1 MIYIQYINSMYCLL
15 ERGEILNII
24 ISNTSGV
31 PIYEQIAKEI
41 KNEIVSG
48 NIKENSSLP
57 SIRSLASELRVSV
70 ITTKRAY
77 EELEKD
83 GYVYTLPGKGSYVA
97 EQNKELLREEKLREI
112 EEKFIEAIDISNSIG
127 LDFDELVYMLKTLKE
142 V

>member
-1 MIYIQYINSMYCLL
+1 MYCLL
-15 ERGEILNII
+15 ERGESLNII

-48 NIKENSSLP
+48 NIKENSPLP

-112 EEKFIEAIDISNSIG
+112 EEKLIEAIDISNSIG
-127 LDFDELVYMLKTLKE
+127 LDFDELVYILKTLKE

>member
-1 MIYIQYINSMYCLL
+1 MYCFL
-15 ERGEILNII
+15 EGGGNLNII

-41 KNEIVSG
+41 KNEIISG

-83 GYVYTLPGKGSYVA
+83 GYVYTIPGKGSYVA

-127 LDFDELVYMLKTLKE
+127 LDFEELVYILRTLKE